1 MSGSASSCPENSAVR
16 GSKGPPRYC
25 ALECLPR
32 EDPLLQLRKA
42 VQLYVLRL
50 VDYTHPATAE
60 FFDNAKMRYRLA
72 NKRIEAGHAQH
83 NLGCASNQVN
93 EP

>member
-25 ALECLPR
+25 ALECLRR

-42 VQLYVLRL
+42 VQLYVLRF
-50 VDYTHPATAE
+50 VDHTSPPPSFSISQPLLKPIAA
-60 FFDNAKMRYRLA
+60 F
-72 NKRIEAGHAQH
+72 
-83 NLGCASNQVN
+83 S
-93 EP
+93 